1 MQKRLGTQ
9 VNRKAQMNLCD
20 YQILEYTTSELQIH
34 GVPFIVVVRLHE
46 VGSYALQIF
55 VLRRWEVKT
64 GVASQREVG
73 EIETFLEDLR
83 LKSSEQS
90 SIATSFERLANL
102 NIGPI
107 RAFVSGSC
115 SEHDLNEVIQ
125 EFFDVVR
132 GSPSWQEHFDEF
144 SDLDRANG
152 VSR

>member
-1 MQKRLGTQ
+1 
-9 VNRKAQMNLCD
+9 MNLCD
-20 YQILEYTTSELQIH
+20 YQILEYTTSELQTH

-46 VGSYALQIF
+46 LGSYTLQIF
-55 VLRRWEVKT
+55 VLRQWEAKT
-64 GVASQREVG
+64 GVASQWEID

-83 LKSSEQS
+83 LNRSDQS
-90 SIATSFERLANL
+90 SIAASFERLANL

-115 SEHDLNEVIQ
+115 PEQDLNEVIH

-132 GSPSWQEHFDEF
+132 GSSSWQDHFDEL
-144 SDLDRANG
+144 SDLDRTNG